1 MTSQSQAETVQQR
14 EERVRNN
21 WKQDQV
27 FARSIEQRTEAE
39 FVFYEGP
46 PTANGLPH
54 VGHALGRTVKDAVAR
69 YKTMQGFRVERK
81 AGWDT
86 HGLPV
91 ELGVENNSGSPENK
105 RSKTTVSKHSSDA
118 VRKASFP
125 TKHSGAPLQKNSATG
140 STWMILT

>member
-1 MTSQSQAETVQQR
+1 MTSQNQAETVQQR
-14 EERVRNN
+14 EERVRNR

-54 VGHALGRTVKDAVAR
+54 VGHALGRTVKDTVAR
-69 YKTMQGFRVERK
+69 YKTMKGFRVERK

-91 ELGVENNSGSPENK
+91 ELGVEKQLCISGKQAIEDYGIEAFIARCKESVFSYEAQW
-105 RSKTTVSKHSSDA
+105 RSFTEQT
-118 VRKASFP
+118 RLL
-125 TKHSGAPLQKNSATG
+125 GRYG
-140 STWMILT
+140 